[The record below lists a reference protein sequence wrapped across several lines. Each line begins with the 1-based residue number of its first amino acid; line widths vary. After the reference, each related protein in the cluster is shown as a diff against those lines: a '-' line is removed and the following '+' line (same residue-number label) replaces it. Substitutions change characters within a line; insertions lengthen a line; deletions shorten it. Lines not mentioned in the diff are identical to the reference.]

1 MICLTMS
8 PKSKDYISE
17 YSIFF
22 ADTSS
27 NRFITYF
34 DHDLAECIGDRWLVN
49 PSFHPHANGES
60 SEDTNLDRLVENLNQ
75 SNRQLL
81 QTIEKLKT
89 ENSKLQLFINIAAH
103 ELRTPIMP
111 IVGYSEILQEDIG
124 DRKEIKGIIYNAKRL
139 DQLAGNILEG
149 AKIENQTLQL
159 DYEQFNLKDILT
171 DIIDDYNN
179 LLTIKESKDVKLRYE
194 PKDILIVA
202 DKVRVG
208 RVISNLLNNAIKF
221 TSKGEITISVIELK
235 DNNNNDE
242 DDDGNGEIQVNI
254 KDTGTGLSP
263 AILPKLFSK
272 FVSTDSG
279 GTGLGLFVSRNI
291 VEAH

>member
-1 MICLTMS
+1 
-8 PKSKDYISE
+8 
-17 YSIFF
+17 
-22 ADTSS
+22 
-27 NRFITYF
+27 
-34 DHDLAECIGDRWLVN
+34 VN

-60 SEDTNLDRLVENLNQ
+60 SEDKNLDRLVEDLNQ

-89 ENSKLQLFINIAAH
+89 ENTKLQLFINIAAH

-111 IVGYSEILQEDIG
+111 IVGYSEMLLEDIG
-124 DRKEIKGIIYNAKRL
+124 DRKEIRGIIYNAKRL

-149 AKIENQTLQL
+149 AKIENQSLQL
-159 DYEQFNLKDILT
+159 NKEQFNLKDILT

-221 TSKGEITISVIELK
+221 TSRGEITISVIKLK
-235 DNNNNDE
+235 HNNNNNNNNDD
-242 DDDGNGEIQVNI
+242 DDDGSGEIQVNI

-291 VEAH
+291 VEAHGGKIQAQNNDDGIGAMFSFTIPKMANSQIYHSK

>member
-1 MICLTMS
+1 
-8 PKSKDYISE
+8 
-17 YSIFF
+17 
-22 ADTSS
+22 
-27 NRFITYF
+27 
-34 DHDLAECIGDRWLVN
+34 VN
-49 PSFHPHANGES
+49 PSFRPHANGES
-60 SEDTNLDRLVENLNQ
+60 SEDKNLDRLVEDLSQ
-75 SNRQLL
+75 SNQKLL
-81 QTIEKLKT
+81 QTIEELRA
-89 ENSKLQLFINIAAH
+89 ENTKLQLFINIAAH

-111 IVGYSEILQEDIG
+111 IVGYSELLQEDIG
-124 DRKEIKGIIYNAKRL
+124 DRKEIRGIIYNAKRL

-159 DYEQFNLKDILT
+159 DYGQFNLKDILT

-202 DKVRVG
+202 DKVRVE

-221 TSKGEITISVIELK
+221 TSRGEITISVIELK
-235 DNNNNDE
+235 HNNNDD

-272 FVSTDSG
+272 FVSTDFG
-279 GTGLGLFVSRNI
+279 GTGLGLFVSKNI
-291 VEAH
+291 VEAHGGKIHAQNNDDGIGAMFSFTIPKVANS

>member
-1 MICLTMS
+1 MNQ
-8 PKSKDYISE
+8 PPP
-17 YSIFF
+17 
-22 ADTSS
+22 SS
-27 NRFITYF
+27 SHEN
-34 DHDLAECIGDRWLVN
+34 V
-49 PSFHPHANGES
+49 NGES
-60 SEDTNLDRLVENLNQ
+60 ADATKLNRLIEDLNQ
-75 SNRQLL
+75 SNQQLL
-81 QTIEKLKT
+81 QTIEKLRT
-89 ENSKLQLFINIAAH
+89 ENAKLQLFINIAAH

-111 IVGYSEILQEDIG
+111 IVGYSEMLLEDIG
-124 DRKEIKGIIYNAKRL
+124 DRKEIRGIIYNAKRL

-149 AKIENQTLQL
+149 AKIENQTLKL
-159 DYEQFNLKDILT
+159 DYGQFNLKDILT

-179 LLTIKESKDVKLRYE
+179 LLTIKESKDVKLRYK

-221 TSKGEITISVIELK
+221 TSRGEITISVIELK
-235 DNNNNDE
+235 HNND
-242 DDDGNGEIQVNI
+242 DYDDGNGEIQVNI

-291 VEAH
+291 VEAHGGKIQAQNNDDGIGAMFSFTIPKMANSQIYHSK

>member
-1 MICLTMS
+1 MNPPS
-8 PKSKDYISE
+8 SSF
-17 YSIFF
+17 S
-22 ADTSS
+22 ADV
-27 NRFITYF
+27 N
-34 DHDLAECIGDRWLVN
+34 GD
-49 PSFHPHANGES
+49 PSADS
-60 SEDTNLDRLVENLNQ
+60 LKRVVENLNQ
-75 SNRQLL
+75 SNQQLL

-124 DRKEIKGIIYNAKRL
+124 DRKEIRGIIYNAKRL

-159 DYEQFNLKDILT
+159 HYEEFNLKDILT

-221 TSKGEITISVIELK
+221 TARGEITISVRELK
-235 DNNNNDE
+235 HY
-242 DDDGNGEIQVNI
+242 DDDGNGDIQINI

-263 AILPKLFSK
+263 AILPNLFSK

-291 VEAH
+291 VEAHGGKIQAQHNDDGIGAMFSITIPKVANSQIYHSKK

>member
-1 MICLTMS
+1 M
-8 PKSKDYISE
+8 
-17 YSIFF
+17 
-22 ADTSS
+22 
-27 NRFITYF
+27 
-34 DHDLAECIGDRWLVN
+34 N

-60 SEDTNLDRLVENLNQ
+60 SEDKNLDRLVEDLNQ
-75 SNRQLL
+75 SNQQLL

-89 ENSKLQLFINIAAH
+89 ENTKLQLFINIAAH

-124 DRKEIKGIIYNAKRL
+124 DRKEIRGIIYNAKRL

-149 AKIENQTLQL
+149 AKIENQTLKL
-159 DYEQFNLKDILT
+159 DYGQFNLKDILT

-221 TSKGEITISVIELK
+221 TSRGEITISVIKLK
-235 DNNNNDE
+235 HNNNNNND
-242 DDDGNGEIQVNI
+242 DDDGSGEIQVNI

-263 AILPKLFSK
+263 PILPKLFSK

-291 VEAH
+291 VEAHGGKIQAQNNDDGIGAMFSFTIPKMANSQIYHSK

>member
-1 MICLTMS
+1 M
-8 PKSKDYISE
+8 
-17 YSIFF
+17 
-22 ADTSS
+22 
-27 NRFITYF
+27 
-34 DHDLAECIGDRWLVN
+34 N

-60 SEDTNLDRLVENLNQ
+60 SDGSLKRMVENLSQ
-75 SNRQLL
+75 SNQQLL

-124 DRKEIKGIIYNAKRL
+124 DRKEIRGIIYNAKRL

-159 DYEQFNLKDILT
+159 DYGQFNLKDILT

-235 DNNNNDE
+235 DNNNDD

-291 VEAH
+291 VEAHGGKIQAQNNDDGIGAMFSFTIPKVANSQIYHSK

>member
-1 MICLTMS
+1 M
-8 PKSKDYISE
+8 
-17 YSIFF
+17 
-22 ADTSS
+22 
-27 NRFITYF
+27 
-34 DHDLAECIGDRWLVN
+34 N

-75 SNRQLL
+75 SNQQLL

-124 DRKEIKGIIYNAKRL
+124 DRKEIRGIIYNAKRL

-159 DYEQFNLKDILT
+159 DYGQFNLKDILT

-235 DNNNNDE
+235 DNNN
-242 DDDGNGEIQVNI
+242 DDDDDRNEEIQVNI

-291 VEAH
+291 VEAHGGKIQAQNNDDGIGAMFSFTIPKMANSQIYHSK

>member
-1 MICLTMS
+1 L
-8 PKSKDYISE
+8 
-17 YSIFF
+17 
-22 ADTSS
+22 
-27 NRFITYF
+27 
-34 DHDLAECIGDRWLVN
+34 N
-49 PSFHPHANGES
+49 PSFHPHTNGEP
-60 SEDTNLDRLVENLNQ
+60 SEDSNLERMVENLNQ
-75 SNRQLL
+75 SNQQLL
-81 QTIEKLKT
+81 QTIEILKA

-111 IVGYSEILQEDIG
+111 LVGYSEILQEEIG
-124 DRKEIKGIIYNAKRL
+124 ERKEIKGIIYNAKRL

-159 DYEQFNLKDILT
+159 HKEQFNLKDILT
-171 DIIDDYNN
+171 DIIDDYDN
-179 LLTIKESKDVKLRYE
+179 LLAVKGRKDVKLRYE
-194 PKDILIVA
+194 PKDILLVA

-221 TSKGEITISVIELK
+221 TAKGKITLNTEDIEQNEL
-235 DNNNNDE
+235 NNRETKLEQKNE
-242 DDDGNGEIQVNI
+242 QQSREIQVSI

-279 GTGLGLFVSRNI
+279 GTGLGLFVSKNI
-291 VEAH
+291 VEAHGGKIQAQNNDDGKGATFSFIIPKAATS

>member
-1 MICLTMS
+1 VSNVI
-8 PKSKDYISE
+8 E
-17 YSIFF
+17 
-22 ADTSS
+22 SS
-27 NRFITYF
+27 FS
-34 DHDLAECIGDRWLVN
+34 GDV
-49 PSFHPHANGES
+49 NGEP
-60 SEDTNLDRLVENLNQ
+60 SEDTNLDRMVEDLNQ
-75 SNRQLL
+75 SNQQLL

-124 DRKEIKGIIYNAKRL
+124 DRKEIRGIIYNAKRL

-149 AKIENQTLQL
+149 AKIENQSLQL
-159 DYEQFNLKDILT
+159 NKEQFNLKDILT

-179 LLTIKESKDVKLRYE
+179 LLTIKGSKDVTLRYE
-194 PKDILIVA
+194 PKDILVVA

-221 TSKGEITISVIELK
+221 TSRGEITISTVELK
-235 DNNNNDE
+235 HNN

-254 KDTGTGLSP
+254 KDTGIGLSP

-279 GTGLGLFVSRNI
+279 GTGLGLFVSKNI
-291 VEAH
+291 VKAHGGKIQAQNNDDGKGAMFSFTIPK

>member
-1 MICLTMS
+1 MNPPS
-8 PKSKDYISE
+8 SSF
-17 YSIFF
+17 S
-22 ADTSS
+22 ADV
-27 NRFITYF
+27 N
-34 DHDLAECIGDRWLVN
+34 GD
-49 PSFHPHANGES
+49 PSADS
-60 SEDTNLDRLVENLNQ
+60 LKRVVENLNQ
-75 SNRQLL
+75 SNQQLL

-124 DRKEIKGIIYNAKRL
+124 DRKEIRGIIYNAKRL

-159 DYEQFNLKDILT
+159 DYGQFNLKDILT

-179 LLTIKESKDVKLRYE
+179 LLTIKESKDVKLRYK

-221 TSKGEITISVIELK
+221 TSRGEITISVIELK
-235 DNNNNDE
+235 HNNDD

-291 VEAH
+291 VEAHGGKIQAQNNDDGIGAMFSFTIPKVANSQIYHSK

>member
-1 MICLTMS
+1 MNPPS
-8 PKSKDYISE
+8 SSFSSDVNGDPS
-17 YSIFF
+17 
-22 ADTSS
+22 ADSLK
-27 NRFITYF
+27 R
-34 DHDLAECIGDRWLVN
+34 V
-49 PSFHPHANGES
+49 
-60 SEDTNLDRLVENLNQ
+60 VENLNQ
-75 SNRQLL
+75 SNQQLL

-124 DRKEIKGIIYNAKRL
+124 DRKEIRGIIYNAKRL

-159 DYEQFNLKDILT
+159 DYGQFNLKDILT

-221 TSKGEITISVIELK
+221 TSRGEITISVIELK
-235 DNNNNDE
+235 HNNNDD

-291 VEAH
+291 VEAHGGKIQAQNNDDGIGAMFSFTIPKVANS

>member
-1 MICLTMS
+1 MNPPS
-8 PKSKDYISE
+8 SFS
-17 YSIFF
+17 
-22 ADTSS
+22 AD
-27 NRFITYF
+27 
-34 DHDLAECIGDRWLVN
+34 V
-49 PSFHPHANGES
+49 NGEPPDNS
-60 SEDTNLDRLVENLNQ
+60 LKKMVEDLSKSNQ
-75 SNRQLL
+75 QLL
-81 QTIEKLKT
+81 QTIEKQR
-89 ENSKLQLFINIAAH
+89 EEVVKLQLFINIAAH

-124 DRKEIKGIIYNAKRL
+124 DRKEIRGIIYNAKRL

-149 AKIENQTLQL
+149 AKIENQTLKL
-159 DYEQFNLKDILT
+159 DKREFNLKDILT

-179 LLTIKESKDVKLRYE
+179 LLTIKGSKDVTLRYE
-194 PKDILIVA
+194 PKDILIMA

-221 TSKGEITISVIELK
+221 TPRGEIAISVIEL
-235 DNNNNDE
+235 NNNN
-242 DDDGNGEIQVNI
+242 GNGEIQVNI

-263 AILPKLFSK
+263 VILPKLFSK

-291 VEAH
+291 VEAHGGRIWAENNANGKGATFSFIIPKAANSQIYHSK

>member
-1 MICLTMS
+1 MNPPS
-8 PKSKDYISE
+8 SSF
-17 YSIFF
+17 S
-22 ADTSS
+22 AD
-27 NRFITYF
+27 
-34 DHDLAECIGDRWLVN
+34 V
-49 PSFHPHANGES
+49 NGES
-60 SEDTNLDRLVENLNQ
+60 SDRSLKRMVENLSQ
-75 SNRQLL
+75 SNQQLL
-81 QTIEKLKT
+81 QTIEELRA

-103 ELRTPIMP
+103 ELRTPVMP

-124 DRKEIKGIIYNAKRL
+124 DRKEIRGIIYNAKRL

-179 LLTIKESKDVKLRYE
+179 LLTIKESKDVKLRFE

-221 TSKGEITISVIELK
+221 TARGEITISVIELK
-235 DNNNNDE
+235 HYDD
-242 DDDGNGEIQVNI
+242 DDDGNGQIQINI

-291 VEAH
+291 VEAHGGKIQAQNNDDGIGAMFSITIPKVANS

>member
-1 MICLTMS
+1 MNPPS
-8 PKSKDYISE
+8 SSF
-17 YSIFF
+17 S
-22 ADTSS
+22 AD
-27 NRFITYF
+27 
-34 DHDLAECIGDRWLVN
+34 V
-49 PSFHPHANGES
+49 NGES
-60 SEDTNLDRLVENLNQ
+60 SDRSLKRMVENLSQ
-75 SNRQLL
+75 SNQQLL
-81 QTIEKLKT
+81 QTIEELRA

-124 DRKEIKGIIYNAKRL
+124 DRKEIRGIIYNAKRL

-179 LLTIKESKDVKLRYE
+179 LLTIKESKDVKLRFE

-221 TSKGEITISVIELK
+221 TARGEITISVIELK
-235 DNNNNDE
+235 HYDD
-242 DDDGNGEIQVNI
+242 DDDGNGQIQINI

-263 AILPKLFSK
+263 AILSKLFSK

-291 VEAH
+291 VEAHGGKIQAQNNDDGIGAMFSITIPKVANSQIYHSKE